1 MTCPRCFS
9 RNFTPEEIEE
19 DLAVS
24 LVSETG
30 SATDT
35 SNPWIRQYVCN
46 DPTCNDKPIDEGGR
60 RTQFRVVRDSYIRFP
75 FDQIFIGRG
84 LNEFYKKLYL

>member
-1 MTCPRCFS
+1 MEHPMICPRCFS
-9 RNFTPEEIEE
+9 KHFTEQEIENGE
-19 DLAVS
+19 NVS

-30 SATDT
+30 TETETDK
-35 SNPWIRQYVCN
+35 PWIRQYVCN
-46 DPTCNDKPIDEGGR
+46 DSTCTDNDR
-60 RTQFRVVRDSYIRFP
+60 RTQFRVVRDDYIRFP

>member
-19 DLAVS
+19 GLAVS
-24 LVSETG
+24 LVSEIG
-30 SATDT
+30 SEDETT
-35 SNPWIRQYVCN
+35 EPWIRQYVCN
-46 DPTCNDKPIDEGGR
+46 DVNCLRNGR

>member
-1 MTCPRCFS
+1 MEYPMACPKCFS
-9 RNFTPEEIEE
+9 NKFRDEEGRVSE
-19 DLAVS
+19 DAVS
-24 LVSETG
+24 LVSEIG
-30 SATDT
+30 SEDETT
-35 SNPWIRQYVCN
+35 EPWIRQYVCN
-46 DPTCNDKPIDEGGR
+46 DTDCLRNGR